1 MTVTA
6 APAVWAGLDH
16 LDAPGALAFASEVEA
31 GGFEAFWTREGFGRE
46 PFALLG
52 AVAGVTSTLRL
63 GTGIA
68 NIYARDATT
77 ARAAANTVQ
86 DLSGGRFTL
95 GLGVSHP
102 SWVHGVRGH
111 EYRAPAAAMERY
123 LDDYGAV
130 DYKGPVPAVAVPV
143 VVAALRGA
151 MLRVAGARADGAMPY
166 MVTVESVAAARRTL
180 DDTAAAAGRPRP
192 RLIVMV
198 PVVPTDDQAV
208 ARAAARKALGAYS
221 ALPAYARSYLA
232 QGFAEEDFAS
242 PDGLTDGFLDRMVAL
257 GPRAGVVARLGEVA
271 DAGADEIAIVP
282 IGEDG
287 APGNLEAVRRLAL
300 PW

>member
-1 MTVTA
+1 MTVNA

-16 LDAPGALAFASEVEA
+16 LDATGALGFIREVET
-31 GGFEAFWTREGFGRE
+31 GSFEAFWTREGFGRE
-46 PFALLG
+46 PFALL
-52 AVAGVTSTLRL
+52 AAAAGVTSTLRL

-68 NIYARDATT
+68 NMYARDAIT

-86 DLSGGRFTL
+86 DLSSGRFIL

-123 LDDYGAV
+123 LEAYAAV
-130 DYKGPVPAVAVPV
+130 DYKGPPPAVPVPV

-151 MLRVAGARADGAMPY
+151 MLRVAAARADGAMPY
-166 MVTVESVAAARRTL
+166 MVTVESVAAARLTL
-180 DDTAAAAGRPRP
+180 DETAAAAGRPRP

-198 PVVPTDDQAV
+198 PVVPSPDLAA

-232 QGFAEEDFAS
+232 QGFAEADFGS
-242 PDGLTDGFLDRMVAL
+242 PDGLSDGFLDRMAGL
-257 GPRAGVVARLGEVA
+257 GSRAAIVDRLAEIA

-287 APGNLEAVRRLAL
+287 APGSLEAVRRLAL